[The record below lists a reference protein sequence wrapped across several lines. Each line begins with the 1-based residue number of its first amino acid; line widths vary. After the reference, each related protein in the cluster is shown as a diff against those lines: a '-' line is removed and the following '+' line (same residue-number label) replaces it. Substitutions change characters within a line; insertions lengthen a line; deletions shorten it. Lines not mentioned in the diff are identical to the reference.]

1 MNKRSCIV
9 QLKIFLKENIQK
21 KEKGQNKNKKT
32 VSELLK
38 KLLSLV

>member
-21 KEKGQNKNKKT
+21 KKGQNKNKKT